1 MFESKLISESLLP
14 LSQMCSD
21 YCTLSLVQY
30 ITTASHFHVCRYYK
44 GLLGT
49 PDK

>member
-1 MFESKLISESLLP
+1 MFESKLISEGLLP
-14 LSQMCSD
+14 LSQMFSE
-21 YCTLSLVQY
+21 LILVQY